1 MLDIDK
7 HRTLLYQILKDV
19 FESDIWKYLSFKGWT
34 ASYFLYGLER
44 FSTDLDFDLLDTT
57 KNVDKKLTEILKK
70 YGQVKKWKQLIL
82 NYGNDDV
89 NIKIDINRNVLKS
102 ANYDFVNFYGT
113 TIKIQDK
120 ASIFANKLLALNER
134 NVNRDIYDVYF
145 FFKNLFPINE
155 EMVEEA
161 TWKTLKEL
169 FIRLKQKLE
178 NLPKNSKILS
188 WLWEVL
194 NNKQKA
200 FMKEKLLKELIGIL
214 EMKINF

>member
-1 MLDIDK
+1 
-7 HRTLLYQILKDV
+7 
-19 FESDIWKYLSFKGWT
+19 
-34 ASYFLYGLER
+34 
-44 FSTDLDFDLLDTT
+44 
-57 KNVDKKLTEILKK
+57 
-70 YGQVKKWKQLIL
+70 
-82 NYGNDDV
+82 
-89 NIKIDINRNVLKS
+89 
-102 ANYDFVNFYGT
+102 
-113 TIKIQDK
+113 
-120 ASIFANKLLALNER
+120 
-134 NVNRDIYDVYF
+134 VNRDIYDVYF